1 MSVCWLTGTLTWYLL
16 QGAYHTIKLPIIV
29 LACKAD
35 LDLQIEP
42 AFVSGLLNQ
51 YRAGLVEVSTV
62 SDAGRAKL
70 RRSFD
75 WVLKAVFRHR
85 RLSLFFYQ
93 F

>member
-1 MSVCWLTGTLTWYLL
+1 MRYLL

-35 LDLQIEP
+35 SNLQIEP
-42 AFVSGLLNQ
+42 AFVSSLLNQ
-51 YRAGLVEVSTV
+51 YRAGLVEVSIV

-85 RLSLFFYQ
+85 RLFLFFY
-93 F
+93 